1 MKIILTSG
9 KSSSQR
15 PCEPSEGE
23 VVPVATSESSIQ
35 PPSSWLLSL
44 QRLLSLYH
52 VVTVVEPRETW
63 RFTSNFFNNIAV
75 LNDLIKLIAAHY
87 LTKSRIMAGALTRQL
102 VRATKLRGRLQPSG
116 VNSDINNSKS
126 EDSHG
131 TRNSKGGKRL
141 IRIVSYERVRTYVK
155 ANVRINVRIK
165 RKVSQLG
172 MSKDAGAK
180 NQTHKVNVLRGS
192 TSARVL

>member
-1 MKIILTSG
+1 MKIILTLG
-9 KSSSQR
+9 KSGSQR

-52 VVTVVEPRETW
+52 VVTVVEPQMTLQVTTLVR
-63 RFTSNFFNNIAV
+63 
-75 LNDLIKLIAAHY
+75 NDLIKLIAVHY

-116 VNSDINNSKS
+116 VNSDTNNSKS

-131 TRNSKGGKRL
+131 TRNSKGGKETPHRL
-141 IRIVSYERVRTYVK
+141 LRTCMYVFAQPVK

-172 MSKDAGAK
+172 MPKDAGAK